1 MKYISLFII
10 WLAHL
15 AYAQTLQIAFGS
27 CSHQDQPLPILRNI
41 GDLKPDYFVYLG
53 DNIYGDT
60 RDSNVLKSKYEQL
73 GKNPNFM
80 YLNAQTNLLATWDD
94 HDFGEND
101 AGKYYPM
108 KEVSKQL
115 FLSFFNE
122 PKNSNR
128 YKHEGIYTSYSF
140 RKGFKSIQ
148 LILLDT
154 RTFRSDLARFDAE
167 IHTKD
172 SSFFYDLD
180 YVPNGSADSTMLG
193 NKQWEWLKK
202 QLLKKADIRIIASS
216 TQFGHSYNGY
226 ESWNNYPHEK
236 NRMFQ
241 LIQETKAN
249 GVLFISGDVHYA
261 ELSKEDVP
269 GMYPMYDLTASG
281 ISQSWH
287 FATPNTNRIQG
298 PVMENHFGLLN
309 IDWKHKTLGLSIID
323 GTNTVRINQVIP
335 WRTLRFPN

>member
-1 MKYISLFII
+1 MKYTFVFCLFLCGISYSQDF
-10 WLAHL
+10 
-15 AYAQTLQIAFGS
+15 TIAFGS
-27 CSHQDQPLPILRNI
+27 CSHQDQSLPILSKI

-60 RDSNVLKSKYEQL
+60 RDSNVLRQKYEQL
-73 GKNPNFM
+73 GKNPNFK
-80 YLNAQTNLLATWDD
+80 YLNSQTNILATWDD

-122 PKNSNR
+122 PKNSDR
-128 YKHEGIYTSYSF
+128 FKHEGIYTSYSF
-140 RKGFKSIQ
+140 RKGLKSIQ

-154 RTFRSDLARFDAE
+154 RTFRTDLARFDAK
-167 IHTKD
+167 IHQKD

-180 YVPNGSADSTMLG
+180 YVPNVSADSSMLG
-193 NKQWEWLKK
+193 NEQWEWLKK

-226 ESWNNYPHEK
+226 ESWNNYPSEK

-261 ELSKEDVP
+261 ELSKEVVP
-269 GMYPMYDLTASG
+269 GMYPFFDLTASG

-298 PVMENHFGLLN
+298 PVMENHFGLLK
-309 IDWKHKTLGLSIID
+309 IDWKQKTLGLSIID